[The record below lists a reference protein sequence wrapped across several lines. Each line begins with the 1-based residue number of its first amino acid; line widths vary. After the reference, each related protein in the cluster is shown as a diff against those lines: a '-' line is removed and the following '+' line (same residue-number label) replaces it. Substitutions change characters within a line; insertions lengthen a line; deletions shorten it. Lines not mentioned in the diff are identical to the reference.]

1 MSNEQSEGKFVN
13 AADFLSEREYNK
25 IFHPELV
32 KPLLKKAKI
41 MTSEE
46 VNRRNAAAD
55 RLCQRRN
62 GDLEF
67 SLSERQIELIK
78 KWKATV
84 DAEIAEDTRRFLI
97 NRGVNPDRIGKEDE
111 DETD

>member
-1 MSNEQSEGKFVN
+1 MSDENSEGKFVQ
-13 AADFLSEREYNK
+13 AANFLSQREYNK

-32 KPLLKKAKI
+32 KPLKKKAKI

-46 VNRRNAAAD
+46 VNRMNEAAD
-55 RLCQRRN
+55 RLYQRRN

-67 SLSERQIELIK
+67 DLSERQVELIE
-78 KWKATV
+78 KWKAIV
-84 DAEIAEDTRRFLI
+84 DTEIAEEMRRFLI
-97 NRGVNPDRIGKEDE
+97 NRGVDPDEIGKEKE